1 MPDGFTVNPETL
13 EEVTGA
19 LRRAGD
25 EMGKTPIGP
34 NVDAGPLTA
43 HFNKMVSKLVKDAD
57 QLSTGLLAASEE
69 VDKTRQDYVNG
80 DLAGSNRF
88 RP

>member
-1 MPDGFTVNPETL
+1 MPDGFSINTDTL
-13 EEVTGA
+13 EEVSAA

-25 EMGKTPIGP
+25 ELGKTPIGP
-34 NVDAGPLTA
+34 DIDAGPLTA
-43 HFNKMVSKLVKDAD
+43 HFNKMVAKLVKDAD
-57 QLSTGLLAASEE
+57 QLSTGLLAASSE

-80 DLAGSNRF
+80 DLQGSNRF